1 MLSLLKADFYRM
13 LKSKITIVS
22 LILSIIF
29 PIFVALLYYII
40 SKMPM
45 EGSPEDIEA
54 VSKMFTARSM
64 IGSSF
69 SFTNGIGIII
79 PIFGAIF
86 VSSDLKNGTLRNKIV
101 IGHDRKSIY
110 LSHLIT
116 SIIYF
121 LVIMLI
127 YVSVMTLISCLLFGY
142 GMDVDV
148 KELAFVL
155 IIGFASYI
163 FAATISTLFNI
174 LIDST
179 SVAIILTVACC
190 LGLSLLCAILAMIEG
205 DKYQGILYFVPLF
218 ANTVMGTT
226 LVTSKLFIEGIISLA
241 LFSAINVALGMYIF
255 VKKDLK

>member
-29 PIFVALLYYII
+29 PIFVALLYYAI

-45 EGSPEDIEA
+45 EGSPEDIETL
-54 VSKMFTARSM
+54 SKMFTARAM

-110 LSHLIT
+110 LSHLIFDFC
-116 SIIYF
+116 S
-121 LVIMLI
+121 
-127 YVSVMTLISCLLFGY
+127 LLF
-142 GMDVDV
+142 
-148 KELAFVL
+148 VL
-155 IIGFASYI
+155 YYPFCYLESFSQSI
-163 FAATISTLFNI
+163 FFLPFW
-174 LIDST
+174 
-179 SVAIILTVACC
+179 
-190 LGLSLLCAILAMIEG
+190 
-205 DKYQGILYFVPLF
+205 
-218 ANTVMGTT
+218 
-226 LVTSKLFIEGIISLA
+226 
-241 LFSAINVALGMYIF
+241 
-255 VKKDLK
+255 